1 MGRVHS
7 HRCGPPA
14 RANGNR
20 NRRRTPA
27 FPCRRALLT
36 SERFRQLW
44 ARHEV
49 RTAHDVTFRIRHP
62 QVGPLELLV
71 QEFHVPGPLQ
81 LEALLLHAA
90 PGSPSAHALALLATL
105 NDSEC

>member
-1 MGRVHS
+1 MAHMRAQMGTETDDERLHS
-7 HRCGPPA
+7 LVGE
-14 RANGNR
+14 
-20 NRRRTPA
+20 
-27 FPCRRALLT
+27 LSVK

-49 RTAHDVTFRIRHP
+49 RTAHDVTFRIRRP

-71 QEFHVPGPLQ
+71 QKFHVPGPLQ

-90 PGSPSAHALALLATL
+90 PSSPSAHALALLATL

>member
-1 MGRVHS
+1 MRAQMGTETDDERLHS
-7 HRCGPPA
+7 LVGE
-14 RANGNR
+14 
-20 NRRRTPA
+20 
-27 FPCRRALLT
+27 LSVK

-49 RTAHDVTFRIRHP
+49 RTAHDVTFRIRRP

-71 QEFHVPGPLQ
+71 QKFHVPGPLQ